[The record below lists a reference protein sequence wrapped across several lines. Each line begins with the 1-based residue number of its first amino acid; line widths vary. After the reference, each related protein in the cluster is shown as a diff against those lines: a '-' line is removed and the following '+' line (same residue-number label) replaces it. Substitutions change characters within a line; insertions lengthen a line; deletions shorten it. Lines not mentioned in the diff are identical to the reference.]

1 MDEFRL
7 RVFVTAARTLS
18 FSKCA
23 AALNITQPAVSRH
36 IGELEA
42 QYGMPLFTR
51 GTSGVALTKA
61 GGLLLSHAEGLLS
74 AYQKMDYDMELLS
87 QTSQGRLSIGA
98 STTIAM
104 YLLPPVLAS
113 FMELSG
119 GVEVSMLSGNSEN
132 VEQWLRDGTVD
143 IGFVVEQW
151 LRDGTVDI
159 GFVENAS
166 RRPWLH
172 YEPLMADELVL
183 VAGTQGRYGTL
194 ESVTPEELRGLPLV
208 LREKGSGTR
217 EIIERALSRCG
228 IRVEDLN
235 VVIELSSTEAIKSF
249 VRSSD
254 TLAIVSVIA
263 LHRELADSSLRIVDI
278 DGIDMPREF
287 ATAVRP
293 GEFSGLNA
301 RFHDFVIREA
311 GV

>member
-23 AALNITQPAVSRH
+23 AALSITQPAVSRH

-42 QYGMPLFTR
+42 RYGMPLFSR
-51 GTSGVALTKA
+51 GSSGVALTKA
-61 GGLLLSHAEGLLS
+61 GELLLSHAERLLS
-74 AYQKMDYDMELLS
+74 AYQKMDYDMDLLS
-87 QTSQGRLSIGA
+87 QTSQGRLSVGA

-104 YLLPPVLAS
+104 YLLPPVLAA
-113 FMELSG
+113 FMERAG
-119 GVEVSMLSGNSEN
+119 GVKVSMLSGNSEN
-132 VEQWLRDGTVD
+132 
-143 IGFVVEQW
+143 VEQW

-183 VAGTQGRYGTL
+183 VAGTSGRYAGV
-194 ESVTPEELRGLPLV
+194 ESVTVEELQSIPLV

-217 EIIERALSRCG
+217 EIIENALARHG
-228 IRVEDLN
+228 VGVQDLR

-254 TLAIVSVIA
+254 TMAIVSVIA
-263 LHRELADSSLRIVDI
+263 LHRELADGSLRIVDI
-278 DGIDMPREF
+278 DGVDMPREF
-287 ATAVRP
+287 ATVVRP

-301 RFHDFVIREA
+301 RFHGFIIREA

>member
-42 QYGMPLFTR
+42 RYGMPLFSR
-51 GTSGVALTKA
+51 GASGVTLTKA
-61 GGLLLSHAEGLLS
+61 GELLLSHAERLLS
-74 AYQKMDYDMELLS
+74 AYQKMDYDMDLLS

-104 YLLPPVLAS
+104 YLLPPVLAA
-113 FMELSG
+113 FMERSG

-132 VEQWLRDGTVD
+132 
-143 IGFVVEQW
+143 VEQW

-217 EIIERALSRCG
+217 EIIEKVLSRRG
-228 IRVEDLN
+228 LRIGDLN
-235 VVIELSSTEAIKSF
+235 VVIELSSTEAIKAF

-263 LHRELADSSLRIVDI
+263 LHRELADGSLHIVDI
-278 DGIDMPREF
+278 DGVDMPREF
-287 ATAVRP
+287 ATVVRP

-311 GV
+311 SLK

>member
-42 QYGMPLFTR
+42 RYGMPLFSR
-51 GTSGVALTKA
+51 GTSGVTLTKA
-61 GGLLLSHAEGLLS
+61 GELLLSHAERLLS
-74 AYQKMDYDMELLS
+74 AYQKMDYDMDLLS

-104 YLLPPVLAS
+104 YLLPPVLAA
-113 FMELSG
+113 FMERSG

-132 VEQWLRDGTVD
+132 
-143 IGFVVEQW
+143 VEQW

-217 EIIERALSRCG
+217 EIIERALNRRG

-263 LHRELADSSLRIVDI
+263 LHRELADGSLSIVDI
-278 DGIDMPREF
+278 DGVDMPREF
-287 ATAVRP
+287 ATVVRP

-301 RFHDFVIREA
+301 RFHDFVIRET

>member
-42 QYGMPLFTR
+42 RYGMPLFSR
-51 GTSGVALTKA
+51 GASGVTLTKA
-61 GGLLLSHAEGLLS
+61 GELLLSHAERLLS
-74 AYQKMDYDMELLS
+74 AYQKMDYDMDLLS

-98 STTIAM
+98 STTM
-104 YLLPPVLAS
+104 YLLPPVLAA
-113 FMELSG
+113 FMERSG

-132 VEQWLRDGTVD
+132 
-143 IGFVVEQW
+143 VEQW

-217 EIIERALSRCG
+217 EIIEKVLSRRG
-228 IRVEDLN
+228 LSIGDLN
-235 VVIELSSTEAIKSF
+235 VVIELSSTEAIKAF

-263 LHRELADSSLRIVDI
+263 LHRELADGSLRIVDI
-278 DGIDMPREF
+278 DGVDMPREF

-311 GV
+311 SLK

>member
-42 QYGMPLFTR
+42 RFGVPLFSR
-51 GTSGVALTKA
+51 GSAGVGLTKA
-61 GGLLLSHAEGLLS
+61 GRLLLQHAEGLLS
-74 AYQKMDYDMELLS
+74 AYQKMDYDMDLLA
-87 QTSQGRLSIGA
+87 QAGQGRLAIGA

-104 YLLPPVLAS
+104 YLLPEILAS
-113 FMELSG
+113 FMERSDG
-119 GVEVSMLSGNSEN
+119 IEVSMLSGNSEN
-132 VEQWLRDGTVD
+132 
-143 IGFVVEQW
+143 VEQW

-217 EIIERALSRCG
+217 EIIERALSRRG
-228 IRVEDLN
+228 ICVEDLN

-263 LHRELADSSLRIVDI
+263 LHRELADGSLRIVDI
-278 DGIDMPREF
+278 DGVDMPREF

>member
-1 MDEFRL
+1 M

-23 AALNITQPAVSRH
+23 AVLNITQPAVSRH

-42 QYGMPLFTR
+42 RYGMPLFTR

-61 GGLLLSHAEGLLS
+61 GGLLLSHAESLLS

-132 VEQWLRDGTVD
+132 
-143 IGFVVEQW
+143 VEQW

-217 EIIERALSRCG
+217 EIIERALNRRG

-263 LHRELADSSLRIVDI
+263 LHRELADGSLRIVDI
-278 DGIDMPREF
+278 DGVDMPREF

>member
-42 QYGMPLFTR
+42 RYGMPLFTR

-143 IGFVVEQW
+143 IGFV
-151 LRDGTVDI
+151 
-159 GFVENAS
+159 ENAS

-217 EIIERALSRCG
+217 EIIERALSRRG
-228 IRVEDLN
+228 ICVEDLN

-263 LHRELADSSLRIVDI
+263 LHRELADGSLSIVDI
-278 DGIDMPREF
+278 DGVDMPREF
-287 ATAVRP
+287 ATVVRP

-301 RFHDFVIREA
+301 RFHDFVIRET

>member
-42 QYGMPLFTR
+42 RYGMPLFTR

-143 IGFVVEQW
+143 IGFV
-151 LRDGTVDI
+151 
-159 GFVENAS
+159 ENAS

-183 VAGTQGRYGTL
+183 VAGTQGRYGSL
-194 ESVTPEELRGLPLV
+194 ESVTPDELRGLPLV

-217 EIIERALSRCG
+217 EIIERALNRRG
-228 IRVEDLN
+228 IRVDDLN

-263 LHRELADSSLRIVDI
+263 LHRELADGSLRIVDI
-278 DGIDMPREF
+278 DGVDMPREF

-301 RFHDFVIREA
+301 RFHGFVIRKA
-311 GV
+311 WQ

>member
-42 QYGMPLFTR
+42 RYGMPLFSR
-51 GTSGVALTKA
+51 GASGVTLTKA
-61 GGLLLSHAEGLLS
+61 GELLLSHAERLLS
-74 AYQKMDYDMELLS
+74 AYQKMDYDMDLLS

-104 YLLPPVLAS
+104 YLLPPVLAA
-113 FMELSG
+113 FMERSG

-143 IGFVVEQW
+143 IGFV
-151 LRDGTVDI
+151 
-159 GFVENAS
+159 ENAS

-172 YEPLMADELVL
+172 YQPLMADELVL
-183 VAGTQGRYGTL
+183 VAGTQGRYGAL
-194 ESVTPEELRGLPLV
+194 EAVTPDELRGLPLV

-217 EIIERALSRCG
+217 EIIERALNRCG

-254 TLAIVSVIA
+254 TLTIVSVIA
-263 LHRELADSSLRIVDI
+263 LHRELADGSLRIVDI

-311 GV
+311 SLK

>member
-42 QYGMPLFTR
+42 RYGMPLFTR

-61 GGLLLSHAEGLLS
+61 GGLLLSHAESLLS

-132 VEQWLRDGTVD
+132 
-143 IGFVVEQW
+143 VEQW

-217 EIIERALSRCG
+217 EIIERALSRRG

-263 LHRELADSSLRIVDI
+263 LHRELADGSLRIVDI
-278 DGIDMPREF
+278 DGVDMPREF

>member
-23 AALNITQPAVSRH
+23 AALSITQPAVSRH

-42 QYGMPLFTR
+42 RYGMPLFSR
-51 GTSGVALTKA
+51 GSSGVALTKA
-61 GGLLLSHAEGLLS
+61 GELLLSHAERLLS
-74 AYQKMDYDMELLS
+74 AYQKMDYDMDLLS
-87 QTSQGRLSIGA
+87 QTSQGRLSVGA

-104 YLLPPVLAS
+104 YLLPPVLAA
-113 FMELSG
+113 FMERAG

-132 VEQWLRDGTVD
+132 
-143 IGFVVEQW
+143 VEQW

-183 VAGTQGRYGTL
+183 VAGTSGRYAGV
-194 ESVTPEELRGLPLV
+194 ESVTVEELRSIPLV

-217 EIIERALSRCG
+217 EIIENALARHG
-228 IRVEDLN
+228 VGVQDLR

-254 TLAIVSVIA
+254 TMAIVSVIA
-263 LHRELADSSLRIVDI
+263 LHRELADGSLRIVDI
-278 DGIDMPREF
+278 DGVDMPREF
-287 ATAVRP
+287 ATVVRP

-301 RFHDFVIREA
+301 RFHGFIIREV

>member
-42 QYGMPLFTR
+42 RYGMPLFTR

-61 GGLLLSHAEGLLS
+61 GGLLLSHAESLLS

-132 VEQWLRDGTVD
+132 
-143 IGFVVEQW
+143 VEQW

-217 EIIERALSRCG
+217 EIIERALSRRG
-228 IRVEDLN
+228 ICVEDLN

-263 LHRELADSSLRIVDI
+263 LHRELADGSLSIVDI
-278 DGIDMPREF
+278 DGVDMPREF
-287 ATAVRP
+287 ATVVRP
-293 GEFSGLNA
+293 GEFFGLNA

>member
-23 AALNITQPAVSRH
+23 AALSITQPAVSRH

-42 QYGMPLFTR
+42 RYGMPLFSR
-51 GTSGVALTKA
+51 GSSGVALTKA
-61 GGLLLSHAEGLLS
+61 GELLLSHAERLLS
-74 AYQKMDYDMELLS
+74 AYQKMDYDMDLLS
-87 QTSQGRLSIGA
+87 QTSQGRLSVGA

-104 YLLPPVLAS
+104 YLLPPVLAA
-113 FMELSG
+113 FMERAG
-119 GVEVSMLSGNSEN
+119 GVEVFMLSGNSEN
-132 VEQWLRDGTVD
+132 
-143 IGFVVEQW
+143 VEQW

-183 VAGTQGRYGTL
+183 VAGTSGRYAGV
-194 ESVTPEELRGLPLV
+194 ESVTVEELRSIPLV

-217 EIIERALSRCG
+217 EIIENALARHG
-228 IRVEDLN
+228 VGVQDLR

-254 TLAIVSVIA
+254 TMAIVSVIA
-263 LHRELADSSLRIVDI
+263 LHRELADGSLRIVDI

-287 ATAVRP
+287 ATVVRP

-301 RFHDFVIREA
+301 RFHGFIIREV

>member
-143 IGFVVEQW
+143 IGFV
-151 LRDGTVDI
+151 
-159 GFVENAS
+159 ENAS

-217 EIIERALSRCG
+217 EIIERTLSRRG
-228 IRVEDLN
+228 IRVDDLN

-263 LHRELADSSLRIVDI
+263 LHRELADGSLRIVDI
-278 DGIDMPREF
+278 DGVDMPREF

-301 RFHDFVIREA
+301 RFHDFVIRET

>member
-42 QYGMPLFTR
+42 RYGMPLFTR

-61 GGLLLSHAEGLLS
+61 GGLLLSHAESLLS
-74 AYQKMDYDMELLS
+74 AYQKMDYDMDLLS

-143 IGFVVEQW
+143 IGFV
-151 LRDGTVDI
+151 
-159 GFVENAS
+159 ENAS

-183 VAGTQGRYGTL
+183 VAGTHGRYGSQ

-217 EIIERALSRCG
+217 EIIERTLSRRG

-263 LHRELADSSLRIVDI
+263 LHRELADGSLRIVDI
-278 DGIDMPREF
+278 DSVDMPREF

-311 GV
+311 WV

>member
-1 MDEFRL
+1 M

-42 QYGMPLFTR
+42 RYGMPLFTR

-61 GGLLLSHAEGLLS
+61 GGLLLSHAESLLS

-143 IGFVVEQW
+143 IGFV
-151 LRDGTVDI
+151 
-159 GFVENAS
+159 ENAS

-183 VAGTQGRYGTL
+183 VAGTQGRYGSQ

-217 EIIERALSRCG
+217 EIIERALNRRG

-263 LHRELADSSLRIVDI
+263 LHRELADGSLSIVDI
-278 DGIDMPREF
+278 DGVDMPREF

-301 RFHDFVIREA
+301 RFHEFVIREA

>member
-23 AALNITQPAVSRH
+23 AALSITQPAVSRH

-42 QYGMPLFTR
+42 RYGMPLFSR
-51 GTSGVALTKA
+51 GSSGVTLTKA
-61 GGLLLSHAEGLLS
+61 GELLLSHAERLLS
-74 AYQKMDYDMELLS
+74 AYQKMDYDMDLLS
-87 QTSQGRLSIGA
+87 QTSQGRLSVGA

-104 YLLPPVLAS
+104 YLLPPVLAA
-113 FMELSG
+113 FMERAG

-132 VEQWLRDGTVD
+132 
-143 IGFVVEQW
+143 VEQW

-183 VAGTQGRYGTL
+183 MAGTSGRYAGV
-194 ESVTPEELRGLPLV
+194 ESVTVEELRSIPLV

-217 EIIERALSRCG
+217 EIIENALARHG
-228 IRVEDLN
+228 VGVQDLR

-254 TLAIVSVIA
+254 TMAIVSVIA
-263 LHRELADSSLRIVDI
+263 LHRELADGSLRIVDI

-287 ATAVRP
+287 ATVVRP

-301 RFHDFVIREA
+301 RFHGFIIREA

>member
-36 IGELEA
+36 IGEIEA
-42 QYGMPLFTR
+42 RYGMPLFTR

-87 QTSQGRLSIGA
+87 QTSQGS
-98 STTIAM
+98 
-104 YLLPPVLAS
+104 LLPPVLAS

-132 VEQWLRDGTVD
+132 
-143 IGFVVEQW
+143 VEQW

-183 VAGTQGRYGTL
+183 VAGTQGRYGAI
-194 ESVTPEELRGLPLV
+194 ESVTPDELRGLPIV

-228 IRVEDLN
+228 LSIGDLN

-254 TLAIVSVIA
+254 TLAIPGSMPASMI
-263 LHRELADSSLRIVDI
+263 SS
-278 DGIDMPREF
+278 
-287 ATAVRP
+287 
-293 GEFSGLNA
+293 SA
-301 RFHDFVIREA
+301 RLGYNGRL
-311 GV
+311 

>member
-42 QYGMPLFTR
+42 RYGMPLFTR

-61 GGLLLSHAEGLLS
+61 GGLLLSHAESLLS

-143 IGFVVEQW
+143 IGFV
-151 LRDGTVDI
+151 
-159 GFVENAS
+159 ENAS

-183 VAGTQGRYGTL
+183 VAGTQGRYGSQ

-217 EIIERALSRCG
+217 EIIERALNRRG

-263 LHRELADSSLRIVDI
+263 LHRELADGSLSIVDI
-278 DGIDMPREF
+278 DGVDMPREF
-287 ATAVRP
+287 ATVVRP

-301 RFHDFVIREA
+301 RFHDFVIRET

>member
-42 QYGMPLFTR
+42 RYGMPLFTR

-61 GGLLLSHAEGLLS
+61 GGLLLSHAESLLS

-132 VEQWLRDGTVD
+132 
-143 IGFVVEQW
+143 VEQW

-217 EIIERALSRCG
+217 EIIERALSRRG
-228 IRVEDLN
+228 ICVEDLN

-263 LHRELADSSLRIVDI
+263 LHRELADGSLRIVDI
-278 DGIDMPREF
+278 DGVDMPREF

-301 RFHDFVIREA
+301 RFHDFFIREA

>member
-42 QYGMPLFTR
+42 RYGMPLFSR
-51 GTSGVALTKA
+51 GASGVTLTKA
-61 GGLLLSHAEGLLS
+61 GELLLSHAERLLS
-74 AYQKMDYDMELLS
+74 AYQKMDYDMDLLS

-143 IGFVVEQW
+143 IGFV
-151 LRDGTVDI
+151 
-159 GFVENAS
+159 ENAS

-183 VAGTQGRYGTL
+183 VAGTQGRYGSL
-194 ESVTPEELRGLPLV
+194 ESVTPQELRGLPLV

-217 EIIERALSRCG
+217 EIIERALSRRG

-263 LHRELADSSLRIVDI
+263 LHRELADGSLRIVDI
-278 DGIDMPREF
+278 DGVDMPREF

>member
-42 QYGMPLFTR
+42 RYGMPLFTR

-119 GVEVSMLSGNSEN
+119 WVEVSMLSGNSEN
-132 VEQWLRDGTVD
+132 
-143 IGFVVEQW
+143 VEQW

>member
-42 QYGMPLFTR
+42 RYGMPLFTR

-61 GGLLLSHAEGLLS
+61 GGLLLSHAESLLS

-143 IGFVVEQW
+143 IGFV
-151 LRDGTVDI
+151 
-159 GFVENAS
+159 ENAS

-183 VAGTQGRYGTL
+183 VAGTHGRYGSQ

-217 EIIERALSRCG
+217 EIIERALNRRG

-263 LHRELADSSLRIVDI
+263 LHRELADGSLSIVDI
-278 DGIDMPREF
+278 DGVDMPREF
-287 ATAVRP
+287 ATVVRP

-301 RFHDFVIREA
+301 RFHDFVIRET

>member
-23 AALNITQPAVSRH
+23 AALSITQPAVSRH

-42 QYGMPLFTR
+42 RYGMPLFSR
-51 GTSGVALTKA
+51 GSSGVARTKA
-61 GGLLLSHAEGLLS
+61 GELLLSHAERLLS
-74 AYQKMDYDMELLS
+74 AYQKMDYDMDLLS
-87 QTSQGRLSIGA
+87 QTSQGRLSVGA

-104 YLLPPVLAS
+104 YLLPPVLAA
-113 FMELSG
+113 FMERAG

-132 VEQWLRDGTVD
+132 
-143 IGFVVEQW
+143 VEQW

-183 VAGTQGRYGTL
+183 VAGTSGRYAGV
-194 ESVTPEELRGLPLV
+194 ESVTVEELRSIPLV

-217 EIIERALSRCG
+217 EIIENALARHG
-228 IRVEDLN
+228 VGVQDLR

-254 TLAIVSVIA
+254 TMAIVSVIA
-263 LHRELADSSLRIVDI
+263 LHRELADGSLRIVDI

-287 ATAVRP
+287 ATVVRP

-301 RFHDFVIREA
+301 RFHGFIIREV

>member
-1 MDEFRL
+1 M

-42 QYGMPLFTR
+42 RYGMPLFTR

-61 GGLLLSHAEGLLS
+61 GGLLLSHAESLLS

-143 IGFVVEQW
+143 IGFV
-151 LRDGTVDI
+151 
-159 GFVENAS
+159 ENAS

-183 VAGTQGRYGTL
+183 VAGTQGRYGSQ

-217 EIIERALSRCG
+217 EIIERALNRRG

-263 LHRELADSSLRIVDI
+263 LHRELADGSLSIVDI
-278 DGIDMPREF
+278 DGVDMPREF
-287 ATAVRP
+287 ATVVRP

-301 RFHDFVIREA
+301 RFHDFVIRET

>member
-1 MDEFRL
+1 M

-42 QYGMPLFTR
+42 RYGMPLFVR

-61 GGLLLSHAEGLLS
+61 GGLLLQHAEGLLS

-87 QTSQGRLSIGA
+87 QTSRGRLSIGA

-104 YLLPPVLAS
+104 YLLPPVLAA
-113 FMELSG
+113 FMERSG

-132 VEQWLRDGTVD
+132 
-143 IGFVVEQW
+143 VEQW

-183 VAGTQGRYGTL
+183 VAGTQGRYGSL
-194 ESVTPEELRGLPLV
+194 ESVTPDELRGLPLV

-217 EIIERALSRCG
+217 EIIERALG
-228 IRVEDLN
+228 QHGLRVADLR
-235 VVIELSSTEAIKSF
+235 VVIELSSTEAIKAF

-263 LHRELADSSLRIVDI
+263 LHRELADGSLRIVDI
-278 DGIDMPREF
+278 DGVDMPREF
-287 ATAVRP
+287 ATVVRP
-293 GEFSGLNA
+293 GEFSGLNE
-301 RFHDFVIREA
+301 RFHHFILREIEK
-311 GV
+311 

>member
-42 QYGMPLFTR
+42 RYGMPLFTR

-61 GGLLLSHAEGLLS
+61 GGLLLSHAESLLS

-143 IGFVVEQW
+143 IGFV
-151 LRDGTVDI
+151 
-159 GFVENAS
+159 ENAS

-183 VAGTQGRYGTL
+183 VAGTQGRYGSQ

-217 EIIERALSRCG
+217 EIIERTLSRRG
-228 IRVEDLN
+228 IRVDDLN

-263 LHRELADSSLRIVDI
+263 LHRELADGSLRIVDI
-278 DGIDMPREF
+278 DGVDMPREF

-301 RFHDFVIREA
+301 RFHDFVIRET

>member
-42 QYGMPLFTR
+42 RYGMPLFTR

-61 GGLLLSHAEGLLS
+61 GGLLLSHAESLLS

-143 IGFVVEQW
+143 IGFV
-151 LRDGTVDI
+151 
-159 GFVENAS
+159 ENAS

-217 EIIERALSRCG
+217 EIIERTLSRRG
-228 IRVEDLN
+228 IRVDDLN

-263 LHRELADSSLRIVDI
+263 LHRELADGSLRIVDI
-278 DGIDMPREF
+278 DGVDMPREF

>member
-42 QYGMPLFTR
+42 RYGMPLFTR
-51 GTSGVALTKA
+51 GTSGVVLTKA

-132 VEQWLRDGTVD
+132 
-143 IGFVVEQW
+143 VEQW

-293 GEFSGLNA
+293 GEFSGLNV

>member
-1 MDEFRL
+1 M

-42 QYGMPLFTR
+42 RYGMPLFTR

-74 AYQKMDYDMELLS
+74 AYQRMDYDMDLLS

-113 FMELSG
+113 FMDLSG

-132 VEQWLRDGTVD
+132 
-143 IGFVVEQW
+143 VEQW

-217 EIIERALSRCG
+217 EIIERALSRRG
-228 IRVEDLN
+228 LSIGDLN

-263 LHRELADSSLRIVDI
+263 LHRELADGSLRIVDI
-278 DGIDMPREF
+278 DGVDMPREF
-287 ATAVRP
+287 ATVVRP

-301 RFHDFVIREA
+301 RFHGFVIRETEK
-311 GV
+311 

>member
-1 MDEFRL
+1 M
-7 RVFVTAARTLS
+7 
-18 FSKCA
+18 
-23 AALNITQPAVSRH
+23 SRH

-42 QYGMPLFTR
+42 RYGMPLFTR

-61 GGLLLSHAEGLLS
+61 GGLLLSHAESLLS

-143 IGFVVEQW
+143 IGFV
-151 LRDGTVDI
+151 
-159 GFVENAS
+159 ENAS

-183 VAGTQGRYGTL
+183 VAGTQGRYGSQ

-217 EIIERALSRCG
+217 EIIERALNRRG

-263 LHRELADSSLRIVDI
+263 LHRELADGSLSIVDI
-278 DGIDMPREF
+278 DGVDMPREF
-287 ATAVRP
+287 ATVVRP

-301 RFHDFVIREA
+301 RFHDFVIRET